1 MNCSYDSRSYKN
13 LLNINIPSSSSS
25 KDIINNYGVKVDDTF
40 LFRKLLQNRY
50 REDLDNMIRQKRSD
64 SQNSLNQSNDDLSKI
79 QRMNDKYK
87 LEKIAQQT
95 LFKQYNSYNE
105 KEAEEKKQ
113 KMKEFKDN
121 QYKEYLQKINLI
133 NKENEITKLLNHEK
147 RENLRLQM
155 EKDLIEYRQ
164 KRFREKQ
171 KEKKESEEYIHNKMK
186 NDIFLDLE
194 NKYRSKISTMNNNI
208 YKNALRYNDYL
219 NDGKNNEIFKVK
231 NDLIFNKKL
240 AEMKEK
246 EKQEQMLQKIKNINV
261 QKEN

>member
-1 MNCSYDSRSYKN
+1 MNCSYDSRNYKN
-13 LLNINIPSSSSS
+13 LIKSNIPTSSSS
-25 KDIINNYGVKVDDTF
+25 KDIIINYGVKVDDTL

-50 REDLDNMIRQKRSD
+50 KEDLDNIILQKRSN
-64 SQNSLNQSNDDLSKI
+64 SQNSKNQSNDDLSKI

-87 LEKIAQQT
+87 LEKIAQQN
-95 LFKQYNSYNE
+95 LLKQYNSYNE
-105 KEAEEKKQ
+105 KEAEEKKV
-113 KMKEFKDN
+113 KMKELKDN

-133 NKENEITKLLNHEK
+133 NKENEITKYLNHEK
-147 RENLRLQM
+147 KENLRLQM

-171 KEKKESEEYIHNKMK
+171 KEKKESEEYIHNKIK

-194 NKYRSKISTMNNNI
+194 NKYRSKISKMNNNI

-219 NDGKNNEIFKVK
+219 NEGKNNEIFNVK
-231 NDLIFNKKL
+231 NDLIFNQKL

-246 EKQEQMLQKIKNINV
+246 KKQEQIYKK
-261 QKEN
+261 